1 MKFKQE
7 SAETL
12 ALDAMGWLVANDEIL
27 SVFLDSSGTS
37 AGDLARGTAD
47 LAFLASVLDFV
58 LTDDRWVV
66 AFCDSTGRAY
76 SDPMTAR
83 AFLPGGEARNWT

>member
-37 AGDLARGTAD
+37 AGDLAPWNGGPRVPRLGSR
-47 LAFLASVLDFV
+47 FRS
-58 LTDDRWVV
+58 DRRPV
-66 AFCDSTGRAY
+66 
-76 SDPMTAR
+76 
-83 AFLPGGEARNWT
+83 GGGIL